1 MNKNLIIACVAVT
14 FFVVLFVSCRKDG
27 LNSDEAKKI
36 QYKWERISL
45 SSATDYL
52 DGRTVTWTV
61 KPAAAGT
68 YLDFGSDGYYYDV
81 YANGGSTKYQYA
93 VDGNKILSL
102 LAGSSRAT
110 TPHYTD
116 TAFINYVDDHLLV
129 LFHRNYFSSGSYSYL
144 DESIDS
150 LKK

>member
-1 MNKNLIIACVAVT
+1 MNKNLIIACVAFT
-14 FFVVLFVSCRKDG
+14 FFVVLLVSCKKDG

-36 QYKWERISL
+36 QYKWERIST

-61 KPAAAGT
+61 KPAAGT
-68 YLDFGSDGYYYDV
+68 YLEFDGDGYYYDI
-81 YANGGSTKYQYA
+81 YTFGSTKYQYA

-102 LAGSSRAT
+102 QAATSRAT

-129 LFHRNYFSSGSYSYL
+129 LFHRKYFSSGAYSYL
-144 DESIDS
+144 NESIDS